1 MFICVCVCE
10 LLSCTYS
17 MLYIRVMLTTN
28 VGTVGRLYEFTSV
41 VVFVGHHH
49 TRYIHRNQCN
59 VCVLPLRTDVIEIIL
74 CITSLSP
81 PQNTLLKTHLAHP
94 PTPSL
99 LSQSSISHSI
109 THSHS
114 SISVIPSTSFTPTLF
129 IHSRYSTF
137 VETLFPPFLHLYNL
151 YSIRTSCSLLP
162 LVLSGTCP
170 LTHSHT

>member
-1 MFICVCVCE
+1 MGAHIRYTDFYEYLSYGDVLRKQPQKWIGTACPLYLRWLWAWNEYKAWNEYMIVIHKHKHKWTE
-10 LLSCTYS
+10 LLS
-17 MLYIRVMLTTN
+17 
-28 VGTVGRLYEFTSV
+28 
-41 VVFVGHHH
+41 
-49 TRYIHRNQCN
+49 
-59 VCVLPLRTDVIEIIL
+59 P
-74 CITSLSP
+74 
-81 PQNTLLKTHLAHP
+81 LLKTHSSKHTSPTHQHLPYPHNHP
-94 PTPSL
+94 F
-99 LSQSSISHSI
+99 HSI

-129 IHSRYSTF
+129 THSRYSTF